1 MGLGT
6 GLRAT
11 GTWAQG
17 CWTQQGEGGAVG
29 SREGRGGQHSWVLPH
44 WGQPV
49 SRPVGHL
56 AARAAARA
64 PSEGSGVSRRIPGHV
79 PESPHSWA
87 LLRPSTAGTLGASSS
102 R

>member
-29 SREGRGGQHSWVLPH
+29 SREGRGGQHTWVLPH
-44 WGQPV
+44 
-49 SRPVGHL
+49 
-56 AARAAARA
+56 
-64 PSEGSGVSRRIPGHV
+64 
-79 PESPHSWA
+79 
-87 LLRPSTAGTLGASSS
+87 
-102 R
+102 